1 MSNRI
6 QFVRRTAAILMAFG
20 LILGLLPG
28 CVAAQD
34 LVQPGRAARLQ
45 AWTKAAPTEPETD
58 ATIKHFAAMSR
69 EEIDAYVSDLSRQFI
84 AAREASIEAA
94 GGQQDLPFW
103 TGDRRTGISPT
114 LPLEL
119 LRKIAD
125 LTLLPPKINTNP
137 LPEFDDDRPGM
148 NYALN
153 LGFERTPGGRLWNAW
168 LAGGDSPQG
177 FLAAAISD
185 DGGDTWS
192 KPRLVVKSHIP
203 DFMGRGIPLSISIHM
218 ANFWTDPLGRLWL
231 FFDQTQS
238 WHDGRSGLWATIC
251 ENPDADE
258 PVWSEPV
265 RLWHGTMLN
274 KPTVMANGE
283 WWLPVYI
290 TGFSVGFFGR
300 THGSPVHL
308 QTGTHDALIPQRNAR
323 VLVSADQGRTWELRG
338 RVVFPNPSWT
348 EHMFVELKDGRVWM
362 LTRTERVVMQSF
374 SSDGGWTWT
383 EPDLPTFSHPRA
395 RFHVRRLA
403 SGRILLIKHGKTID
417 SLPGLTRKGSSD
429 RTDLTAWLSEDEGQT
444 WFGGL
449 MLDDREDIS
458 YPDAIQ
464 LPDGAILVTYD
475 RERSPLGE
483 IYMARFREE
492 DIRAASVVSPDTRLR
507 HLIVKRPRN
516 RR

>member
-1 MSNRI
+1 MM
-6 QFVRRTAAILMAFG
+6 RTSLVFW
-20 LILGLLPG
+20 GLLAG
-28 CVAAQD
+28 AASMAY
-34 LVQPGRAARLQ
+34 GAEAAEPAGASRLH
-45 AWTKAAPTEPETD
+45 AWTTPAPTDPETD
-58 ATIKHFAAMSR
+58 ATIKRFAAMSR
-69 EEIDAYVSDLSRQFI
+69 EEIAAYVSELSMQFI

-103 TGDRRTGISPT
+103 TGNRRTGLTPT

-148 NYALN
+148 NYAMT
-153 LGFERTPGGRLWNAW
+153 LGIERTPGGRLWNAW
-168 LAGGDSPQG
+168 IGGGDGPHS
-177 FLAAAISD
+177 FMVAATSD

-192 KPRLVVKSHIP
+192 KPRLVVNSHIP
-203 DFMGRGIPLSISIHM
+203 DFIGKDSRGRGIPLPITTIIG
-218 ANFWTDPLGRLWL
+218 NFWTDPLGRLWL

-238 WHDGRSGLWATIC
+238 WHDGRSGLWAAIC
-251 ENPDADE
+251 ENPDAAK

-290 TGFSVGFFGR
+290 MGQTVGANHMQR
-300 THGSPVHL
+300 
-308 QTGTHDALIPQRNAR
+308 GTHDALIPQRNAR

-362 LTRTERVVMQSF
+362 LARTERVVMQSF

-383 EPDLPTFSHPRA
+383 EPDLPTFVHPRS
-395 RFHVRRLA
+395 RFYVRRLA

-417 SLPGLTRKGSSD
+417 SLPGLTRKGEAD

-449 MLDDREDIS
+449 LLDDRENIT
-458 YPDAIQ
+458 YPDGIQ
-464 LPDGAILVTYD
+464 QPDGAILVTYD

-492 DIRAASVVSPDTRLR
+492 DIRAGAVVSPDTRLR
-507 HLIVKRPRN
+507 HLIVKRPRK
-516 RR
+516 R

>member
-1 MSNRI
+1 MTNLN
-6 QFVRRTAAILMAFG
+6 QFTRQSAAVLMACD
-20 LILGLLPG
+20 LIVSLLPG
-28 CVAAQD
+28 FAAAQD
-34 LVQPGRAARLQ
+34 FVHPGEEARLQ
-45 AWTKAAPTEPETD
+45 AKITPVPTEPETD
-58 ATIKHFAAMSR
+58 AAITRFAAMSR
-69 EEIDAYVSDLSRQFI
+69 EEIDAYVSDLSRQYI

-103 TGDRRTGISPT
+103 TGDRETGLTPT

-148 NYALN
+148 NYAMT
-153 LGFERTPGGRLWNAW
+153 LGIERTPGGRLWNGWA
-168 LAGGDSPQG
+168 AGGDGPDG
-177 FLAAAISD
+177 FIVAATSD
-185 DGGDTWS
+185 DGGATWS
-192 KPRLVVKSHIP
+192 KPRLVVNSHIP
-203 DFMGRGIPLSISIHM
+203 DFMGRDSRGRGIPLRITNLGG
-218 ANFWTDPLGRLWL
+218 NFWTDPLGRLWI
-231 FFDQTQS
+231 FFDQMV
-238 WHDGRSGLWATIC
+238 DGPDARLGNWAAIC

-265 RLWHGTMLN
+265 RLWHGVMLN

-283 WWLPVYI
+283 WWLPVSI
-290 TGFSVGFFGR
+290 SNR
-300 THGSPVHL
+300 NRSRLIGSLHN
-308 QTGTHDALIPQRNAR
+308 ALHHQLRGAHAI
-323 VLVSADQGRTWELRG
+323 VSADQGRTWELRG
-338 RVVFPNPSWT
+338 HVKFPNAEYD

-362 LTRTERVVMQSF
+362 LARTERVVMQSF

-383 EPDLPTFSHPRA
+383 EPDLPTFSHPRS

-417 SLPGLTRKGSSD
+417 SFPKPPAD
-429 RTDLTAWLSEDEGQT
+429 RTDFTAWLSEDEGKT

-449 MLDDREDIS
+449 LLDDREKIS

-464 LPDGAILVTYD
+464 QPDGAIVATYD

-492 DIRAASVVSPDTRLR
+492 DIRAGAVVSPDTRLR
-507 HLIVKRPRN
+507 HLIVQRPRK
-516 RR
+516 R